1 MGKSWK
7 LGGIYMKYN
16 KIVAAC
22 FLCFIIISCSLNSVN
37 ASTVDNLINE
47 WSEETNKLEKKEYYN
62 LGYIKI
68 TYEDKNPG
76 TIYGGTWT
84 KIASGK
90 SLIGVS
96 STIGVRDTGGEKET
110 TLTSNNL
117 PAHNHTGTVNIS
129 GNHSH
134 SFYSIYGTSNVYGAY
149 FMTTESGKGLATNAG
164 GRRLVEGYASI
175 GSAGEHNHSFT
186 TNSQGKSQAHNNMQP
201 YVTVY
206 YWEKTSNASKTPT
219 TFSGTTQ
226 QKLDKISATLD
237 SLKRTTYYSVGDVIT
252 LTTDIDPATV
262 YGGTW
267 KRTAKG
273 KSLVGVDSTDDDFSQ
288 SRNTGGEKTHTLTN
302 DELPIHSHTG
312 STSTD
317 GYHSH
322 GYNKNTSNAYGTA
335 FYTDNYHG
343 WPLYS
348 NNPYDGNCSG
358 WYVRENYIDISSSGT
373 HSHSFT
379 TSETGGSGAHNN
391 LMPYYTVYMWEKIS
405 DT

>member
-1 MGKSWK
+1 
-7 LGGIYMKYN
+7 MKYN

-22 FLCFIIISCSLNSVN
+22 LLCFIIISCSLNSVN
-37 ASTVDNLINE
+37 ASAVDNLINE

-96 STIGVRDTGGEKET
+96 STIGVRSTGGEKET

-117 PAHNHTGTVNIS
+117 PSHNHTGTSNTS

-149 FMTTESGKGLATNAG
+149 FMTTESGKGLATNAS
-164 GRRLVEGYASI
+164 GRRLIEGYASI
-175 GSAGEHNHSFT
+175 GSAGAHNHSFT

-201 YVTVY
+201 YITVY

-237 SLKRTTYYSVGDVIT
+237 SLKRTTYYSVGDVVT

-267 KRTAKG
+267 K
-273 KSLVGVDSTDDDFSQ
+273 
-288 SRNTGGEKTHTLTN
+288 
-302 DELPIHSHTG
+302 ELQ
-312 STSTD
+312 
-317 GYHSH
+317 
-322 GYNKNTSNAYGTA
+322 KER
-335 FYTDNYHG
+335 
-343 WPLYS
+343 
-348 NNPYDGNCSG
+348 
-358 WYVRENYIDISSSGT
+358 V
-373 HSHSFT
+373 
-379 TSETGGSGAHNN
+379 
-391 LMPYYTVYMWEKIS
+391 
-405 DT
+405 